1 MSKPK
6 RTTPGKPRPDFPLFP
21 HRNGHWSKKVR
32 GRLHYFGKVASD
44 AKGEAA
50 LELWLARKDDLLA
63 GRRPRA
69 HRPGDVAIRD
79 ICNAFLTHKQDL
91 VKAGE
96 LSQWTFGE
104 YHNTCARLVKVFGR
118 SRPVDDLVAE
128 DFRRLRAQIARQWGP
143 IRLSNEIQRVR
154 SIFKYG
160 YEAGLLDKPVRF
172 GPDFKKPSA
181 KVLRQNRAKA
191 GLRMFERDELLALL
205 NVIPPIQKAMVLLA
219 VNGGLG
225 NHDIA
230 TLPISAVNL
239 KTGWLTYPRPKTGIE
254 RRIPLWPETSQAL
267 KDVLADRREPKDSAH
282 NRLVFISVQR
292 EAYISHNSGHRIA
305 KTVLWFLRKAKIE
318 RPGLTFYAIRHTFQT
333 IGEGAHDLVAV
344 QAIMGHAPSGS
355 DMSARYRERIDDA
368 RLLAVS
374 EHVRKWLFGSEES
387 K

>member
-6 RTTPGKPRPDFPLFP
+6 PTTPRKPRPDFPLFR
-21 HRNGHWSKKVR
+21 HGNGYWAKKVHQK
-32 GRLHYFGKVASD
+32 LHYFGKVAD
-44 AKGEAA
+44 DPEGKAA
-50 LELWLARKDDLLA
+50 LDLWLAEKDDLLA
-63 GRRPRA
+63 GRKPRA
-69 HRPGDVAIRD
+69 KRPGDVAIKD
-79 ICNAFLTHKQDL
+79 LVNAFLTHKQDL
-91 VKAGE
+91 LNANE
-96 LSQWTFGE
+96 LSQWTFQE
-104 YHNTCARLVKVFGR
+104 YHKTCERLVKAFGR
-118 SRPVDDLVAE
+118 ASPIDDLVAD
-128 DFRRLRAQIARQWGP
+128 DFRQLRSQIARKWGP
-143 IRLSNEIQRVR
+143 IRLANEIQRVR

-191 GLRMFERDELLALL
+191 GLRMFEREELLAILA
-205 NVIPPIQKAMVLLA
+205 VVPPIQKAMVLLA

-230 TLPISAVNL
+230 TLPIAAVNL

-254 RRIPLWPETSQAL
+254 RRIPLWPETIETL
-267 KDVLADRREPKDSAH
+267 KQVLADRREPKDSAH
-282 NRLVFISVQR
+282 KHLVFVSVQG
-292 EAYISHNSGHRIA
+292 ESYISKNSGHRIA

-318 RPGLTFYAIRHTFQT
+318 RPGLTFYSLRHTFQT

-344 QAIMGHAPSGS
+344 QAIMGHAASGS

-368 RLLAVS
+368 RLLAVT
-374 EHVRKWLFGSEES
+374 EHVRKWLFGAEET